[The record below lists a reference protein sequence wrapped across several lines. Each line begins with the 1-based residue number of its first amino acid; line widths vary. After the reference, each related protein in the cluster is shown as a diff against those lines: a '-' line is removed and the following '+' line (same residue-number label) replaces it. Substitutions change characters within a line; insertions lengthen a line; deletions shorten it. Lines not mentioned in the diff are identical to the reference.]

1 MDGALFYWEHLLLNT
16 FLLWPE
22 GGFEGGTVV
31 PILHVNLDW
40 QITFLCS
47 GEPWGGLHS
56 CWSFFLDTLEK
67 GIGVGRGGQ
76 KHTVRHTQTQ
86 TGRQMRRKQR
96 ERGLQTA
103 GKSWRSEGDTW
114 RERKSKLDT

>member
-31 PILHVNLDW
+31 PILHMNLDW

-67 GIGVGRGGQ
+67 GIGVGRGDRNTQ
-76 KHTVRHTQTQ
+76 CETHTNPD
-86 TGRQMRRKQR
+86 RKAN
-96 ERGLQTA
+96 ET
-103 GKSWRSEGDTW
+103 
-114 RERKSKLDT
+114 